1 MKIETPTTTRVP
13 RPRKCDI
20 FRVDVSATHYA
31 EVVRYAIDC
40 AQRGTSALLDFM
52 PVHGLVMGARDAHF
66 RQVLNSFD
74 VVAPDGQPVRWAL
87 NKFHNANLSDRVYG
101 PELMVRLCRAA
112 ADENVGVYLYGST
125 TDVIEKLSA
134 KLLSMYPALKIV
146 GTESPP
152 FRALTAEEDAA
163 VVARINASG
172 AGLVFIGIG
181 CPRQEAF
188 AVAHRTSIKAVQLCV
203 GAAFDFHAGT
213 KKMAPAWM
221 QKRGLEWLYRLV
233 QEPGR
238 LWKRYFV
245 NNSLFLLYAARETF
259 RRRSTRVEAGEND
272 LAGTG
277 L

>member
-1 MKIETPTTTRVP
+1 METKTNRVA

-20 FRVDVSATHYA
+20 FRVNVSATKYE

-40 AQRGTSALLDFM
+40 AKRGASALLDFM
-52 PVHGLVMGARDAHF
+52 PVHGLVMGARDEQF
-66 RQVLNSFD
+66 RAVLNDFD

-87 NKFHNANLSDRVYG
+87 NKFHGANLSDRVYG
-101 PELMVRLCRAA
+101 PELMIRLCRAA
-112 ADENVGVYLYGST
+112 ADEGVGIYLYGST
-125 TDVIEKLSA
+125 TDVLKKLSA
-134 KLLSMYPALKIV
+134 KLLSTYPSLKIV

-163 VVARINASG
+163 TVARINASG

-188 AVAHRTSIKAVQLCV
+188 AVAHRASIKAVQLCV

-213 KKMAPAWM
+213 KTMAPAWM
-221 QKRGLEWLYRLV
+221 QKRGLEWLYRLT

-245 NNSLFLLYAARETF
+245 NNSLFMLYAAREIF
-259 RRRSTRVEAGEND
+259 RRRSSRVEAGEED
-272 LAGTG
+272 LAAIG
-277 L
+277 